1 MRTLFLVI
9 SAMLAGW
16 VAIDAAS
23 RGRSWY
29 AWSRL
34 VFFTNIIGAAVW
46 FVVRRRTPDD
56 TVPLS
61 SRRRVMLAL
70 AGVPLLLFAVLLF
83 TVASTFLIQL
93 VRIEGQAMAPAL
105 EDQDRVFVNK
115 LAYRLGNPKRGDMVM
130 FYYPLKPEKSFVK
143 RVIAEEGD
151 SVRIQDGRVSVNDVL
166 LNDDAYVP
174 ADYRSRDNWGPQVI
188 PEGYYFVMGDH
199 RNNSSDSRHWGFV
212 PRKYIVGKVI
222 APGR

>member
-1 MRTLFLVI
+1 MPALLLVI

-29 AWSRL
+29 AWSRV
-34 VFFTNIIGAAVW
+34 VFFTSIIGVAAW
-46 FVVRRRTPDD
+46 LVVSRRSPDD

-61 SRRRVMLAL
+61 SRRRVTLAL
-70 AGVPLLLFAVLLF
+70 AGVHLLLFALLLM
-83 TVASTFLIQL
+83 TVATTFVIQA
-93 VRIEGQAMAPAL
+93 VRVEGHAMAPAL
-105 EDQDRVFVNK
+105 EDQDRAFVNK
-115 LAYRLGNPKRGDMVM
+115 LAYRLGQPKRGDIVM

-151 SVRIQDGRVSVNDVL
+151 SVRILDGRVSVNDVPL
-166 LNDDAYVP
+166 DDDAYVR
-174 ADYRSRDNWGPQVI
+174 ADYRSRDTWGPQVV

-212 PRKYIVGKVI
+212 PRKYIICKVI

>member
-1 MRTLFLVI
+1 MRFVVLLI

-34 VFFTNIIGAAVW
+34 VFFTSLIGVAVW
-46 FVVRRRTPDD
+46 LVARRRSPAD

-61 SRRRVMLAL
+61 SRRRVTLGL

-83 TVASTFLIQL
+83 TVATTFVVQS
-93 VRIEGQAMAPAL
+93 VRVEGHAMAPAL
-105 EDQDRVFVNK
+105 DDQERVFVNK
-115 LAYRLGNPKRGDMVM
+115 LAYRFGNPQHGDIVM

-143 RVIAEEGD
+143 RLIAAEGD
-151 SVRIQDGRVSVNDVL
+151 SVRILDGRVSVNDVA
-166 LNDDAYVP
+166 LNDDGYVP
-174 ADYRSRDNWGPQVI
+174 ADYRSRESWGPQVV

-199 RNNSSDSRHWGFV
+199 RNNSSDSRHWRFV
-212 PRKYIVGKVI
+212 PRKYIIGKVI
-222 APGR
+222 APAK

>member
-1 MRTLFLVI
+1 MPALLLVI

-29 AWSRL
+29 AWSRV
-34 VFFTNIIGAAVW
+34 VFFTSIIGVAAW
-46 FVVRRRTPDD
+46 LVVRRRSPDD

-61 SRRRVMLAL
+61 SRRRVTLAL
-70 AGVPLLLFAVLLF
+70 AGVPLLLFALLLM
-83 TVASTFLIQL
+83 TVATTFVIQS
-93 VRIEGQAMAPAL
+93 VRVEGHAMAPAL
-105 EDQDRVFVNK
+105 EDQDRAFVNK
-115 LAYRLGNPKRGDMVM
+115 LAYRLGNPKRGDIVM

-151 SVRIQDGRVSVNDVL
+151 SVRILDGRVSVNDVAL
-166 LNDDAYVP
+166 DDDAYVP
-174 ADYRSRDNWGPQVI
+174 ADYRSHDTWGPQVV

-212 PRKYIVGKVI
+212 PRKYIIGKVI